1 MSYDDQT
8 EHGLRSI
15 TLREE
20 EEPPQGQRRRP
31 RKKRRGGRTVV
42 VILVSLVLLLGGGLV
57 LTGFLVS
64 ERLGNQVDRIP
75 DAFDIPEAGRP
86 QKPTGAGAGAMNILL
101 AGSDRR
107 SEEATTGEGAGDAY
121 EETGQRSDTNMVLHI
136 SADRKSAYLISIP
149 RDSWVDIPGEG
160 KNKMNAAYSLGGPK
174 LYIQTVEKI
183 TGLRIDHL
191 AVIDWNGFKALTD
204 ALGGVQ
210 MTFDKEVRAA
220 SGATFGPG
228 TETLTGEEALD
239 YVRER
244 KHLPGGDFDRIKR
257 QQNFLR
263 SLMKQT
269 LSNGTITNPVKLTN
283 AMNAVTQNLSVDD
296 KFTTGEMRDLA
307 IGMRNLRGSG
317 VTFMTV
323 PTKGTGMEGS
333 QSVVY
338 LDATKSKA
346 LWSAVRSDDIAGWLA
361 EHGKDDVLGD
371 DVK

>member
-20 EEPPQGQRRRP
+20 EPPPPRR
-31 RKKRRGGRTVV
+31 KRTKNKRTRTVLI
-42 VILVSLVLLLGGGLV
+42 ILLSCVLLLGGGLV
-57 LTGFLVS
+57 LTGYFLS
-64 ERLGNQVDRIP
+64 EKLGGQVQRIP
-75 DAFDIPEAGRP
+75 DAFNIPEAERP
-86 QKPTGAGAGAMNILL
+86 QKVTGAGAGAMNILL

-107 SEEATTGEGAGDAY
+107 SETGTTGEGAGDAF
-121 EETGQRSDTNMVLHI
+121 ESKGQRSDTIMVMHI
-136 SADRKSAYLISIP
+136 TADRKSAYLISIP
-149 RDSWVDIPGEG
+149 RDSWVQIPGKG
-160 KNKMNAAYSLGGPK
+160 TNKINAAYALGGPQ
-174 LYIQTVEKI
+174 LYIQTIEKI

-204 ALGGVQ
+204 ALGGVS
-210 MTFDKEVRAA
+210 MTFDKETRAA

-263 SLMKQT
+263 ALMKQT
-269 LSNGTITNPVKLTN
+269 LSNGTVTNPVKLT
-283 AMNAVTQNLSVDD
+283 AALNAVTQNLSVDD
-296 KFTTGEMRDLA
+296 KFTTGEMRSLA
-307 IGMRNLRGSG
+307 VGMRNLRGSG

-338 LDATKSKA
+338 LDKA
-346 LWSAVRSDDIAGWLA
+346 KAAELWTSVRKDDIATWLT
-361 EHGKDDVLGD
+361 EHGKDEVLGD
-371 DVK
+371 KVK